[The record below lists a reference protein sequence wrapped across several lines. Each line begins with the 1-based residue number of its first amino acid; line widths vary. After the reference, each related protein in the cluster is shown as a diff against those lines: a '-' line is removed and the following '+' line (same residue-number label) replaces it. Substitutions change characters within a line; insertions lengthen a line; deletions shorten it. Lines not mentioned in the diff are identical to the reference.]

1 MGGPTA
7 SDAIKRNGIAIVV
20 ERELPIVDT
29 NVLLRLILSDE
40 LLHSQRSIEFFAQLE
55 LGLARAQT
63 THTVVFEAVFVLQS
77 FYEIPRVKIRD
88 VLLPLLGLDNLVLP
102 HRSLYPDVFDLY
114 TSRRKLSF
122 ADSFHAVLARKYGTG
137 EIISFDRGFDR
148 IPGITRLE
156 PPLKLNG

>member
-1 MGGPTA
+1 M
-7 SDAIKRNGIAIVV
+7 V
-20 ERELPIVDT
+20 ERDLPIVDT
-29 NVLLRLILSDE
+29 NVLVRLVLNDE
-40 LLHSQRSIEFFAQLE
+40 SLHSQRSIEFFAQLE

-77 FYEIPRVKIRD
+77 FYEIHRDKIRD
-88 VLLPLLGLDNLVLP
+88 VLLPLLGYDNLVIP
-102 HRSLYPDVFDLY
+102 QRSIYPEVFDLY

-122 ADSFHAVLARKYGTG
+122 ADCFHAVLAREYGTG

-148 IPGITRLE
+148 IAGITRLE